1 MDARDLR
8 FLSRDYE
15 LDTFTM
21 SRNNKDVSINY
32 FSQQLLKLCIAAKL
46 RVLNGRTRGDLQGHF
61 TYLFT
66 YFTYVSK
73 GAAQ

>member
-15 LDTFTM
+15 LDTFTV

-46 RVLNGRTRGDLQGHF
+46 RVLNSRTRGDLQGHF
-61 TYLFT
+61 TYFVYLLYLRF
-66 YFTYVSK
+66 
-73 GAAQ
+73 

>member
-15 LDTFTM
+15 LDTFTV
-21 SRNNKDVSINY
+21 SRNNKDVGSLMVEQGVTCKAI
-32 FSQQLLKLCIAAKL
+32 LLI
-46 RVLNGRTRGDLQGHF
+46 
-61 TYLFT
+61 LFT